1 MKNLVLGI
9 GIFIGVFSCTKKI
22 DYSTQVKPI
31 LNKHC
36 LSCHGG
42 VKKQGGFSLLF
53 QEEALAKAESGL
65 YPIIPGNASKSELI
79 KRITHHDTELRM
91 PYEKDPLSKEE
102 IQILTKW
109 INQGAEWSDHWA
121 YVPLKKT
128 SSPKGIDFYIQ
139 KTAQNIGLELM
150 PLADDITLRRRIAL
164 DLIGMPTLFSSSLP
178 LSEYID
184 SLLKLPEFGE
194 KWTSMWLDLARYA
207 DTKGYERDDSRDIW
221 RYRDWVIEAF
231 NQDMPYDSFLIL
243 QIAGDLIP
251 NPSDRDYLAT
261 AFHRNTMTNDEGGTE
276 NEEYRVAAVIDRVNT
291 TWEVMMGTTF
301 SCVQCHSHPY
311 DPFKHE
317 DYYKFLAYF
326 NNTRDEDTYHDYPVL
341 RHFSDTAYQ
350 KLQHFQKNLDTWTP
364 EQSKSTIHFIK
375 TLQPSINSIQS
386 HSFVNAE
393 LSDTKFLGMRNKS
406 SAILSN
412 VDLSDKNVLVF
423 QARARVK
430 NGRLIIKAGEII
442 ADVSI
447 NVKPEEFWQWKNFR
461 VPIQNISGVHDLE
474 LSYFS
479 AELKDPNTEGV
490 YFNWFH
496 FTKDWEV
503 KDREHRVALDNQFLN
518 LLNEKTPA
526 TPIFLEN
533 TGQQVRKTHVFER
546 GAWTSH
552 LEEVKPGIPEIFL
565 KNNNIQTEGNRLDLA
580 KWMTSIENPLV
591 ARTMV
596 NRIWE
601 QLFGIGLVETL
612 EDLGS
617 QGIPSP
623 HIALLDELSY
633 RFMTEMNWSIKTL
646 IKEIMISATYRQDS
660 RVTDQHL
667 KIDPDNKL
675 FARGPRVRLTGEQI
689 RDQALLISGLLSKK
703 MFGPPVMPYQP
714 EGIWNAPYN
723 GAKWKLSEGE
733 DRYRRAVYTFWKR
746 TSPYPALTNFDGAQR
761 EVCVSRRIRTNTPLQ
776 ALVTMNDSAYVEM
789 SYHFAKMALEKE
801 NSIEYAYQRATG
813 KKPDEKKLK
822 ILGDLYLEVLEE
834 FECIPTLEPELEA
847 MAIVCNT
854 ILNLDEVLNKT

>member
-1 MKNLVLGI
+1 MKKLVLGI
-9 GIFIGVFSCTKKI
+9 GIFLGIFSCTKKI
-22 DYSTQVKPI
+22 DYSAQVKPI

-42 VKKQGGFSLLF
+42 VQKQGGFSLLF

-65 YPIIPGNASKSELI
+65 YPIIPRNASKSELI
-79 KRITHHDTELRM
+79 KRINHHDPELRM
-91 PYEKDPLSKEE
+91 PYEKDPLSKKE

-121 YVPLKKT
+121 YVPLKKP
-128 SSPKGIDFYIQ
+128 SSPNGIDFYIQ
-139 KTAQNIGLELM
+139 KTARNNGLDLM
-150 PLADDITLRRRIAL
+150 SQADDITLRRRIAL
-164 DLIGMPTLFSSSLP
+164 DVIGMPTLFSSSLP
-178 LSEYID
+178 IPQYID

-251 NPSDRDYLAT
+251 NPSDQDYLAT

-317 DYYKFLAYF
+317 DYYKFMAYF

-341 RHFSDTAYQ
+341 RHFSDSTLQ
-350 KLQHFQKNLDTWTP
+350 KLEHFQKNLDNWTP
-364 EQSKSTIHFIK
+364 DQSKATIHFIK
-375 TLQPSINSIQS
+375 TLQPSINSIQT

-406 SAILSN
+406 AAILPN
-412 VDLSDKNVLVF
+412 VDLTNHNVLVF

-430 NGRLIIKAGEII
+430 NSRLIIKAGEII
-442 ADVSI
+442 ADISI
-447 NVKPEEFWQWKNFR
+447 NVKPEAFWQWKNYR
-461 VPIQNISGVHDLE
+461 VPLQNISGVHDLE
-474 LSYFS
+474 LIYTSP
-479 AELKDPNTEGV
+479 ELNDLNTEGI

-496 FTKDWEV
+496 FTRDWEV
-503 KDREHRVALDNQFLN
+503 KNRKHRVALDEQFME

-526 TPIFLEN
+526 TPILLEN
-533 TGQQVRKTHVFER
+533 TGQQYRKTHVFER

-552 LEEVKPGIPEIFL
+552 LEEVKPGIPEIFF
-565 KNNNIQTEGNRLDLA
+565 KNKIPQSEGNRLDLA
-580 KWMTSIENPLV
+580 KWMTSKENPLV
-591 ARTMV
+591 ARTIV

-633 RFMTEMNWSIKTL
+633 RFMTEMKWSIKTL
-646 IKEIMISATYRQDS
+646 IKEILISATYQQDS
-660 RVTDQHL
+660 RVSNQHQR
-667 KIDPDNKL
+667 IDPTNKL
-675 FARGPRVRLTGEQI
+675 FARGPRLRLTGEQI

-733 DRYRRAVYTFWKR
+733 DRYRRAVYTYWKR
-746 TSPYPALTNFDGAQR
+746 SSPYPALTNFDGAQR
-761 EVCVSRRIRTNTPLQ
+761 EVCVSRRIRTNTPIQ

-801 NSIEYAYQRATG
+801 NSIEFAYERATG
-813 KKPDEKKLK
+813 KKLDEKKLK
-822 ILGDLYLEVLEE
+822 ILGELYLEVLEE
-834 FECIPTLEPELEA
+834 FECDPTLKPELEA